1 MGIKIL
7 SNTKVTKLEKKSDS
21 VVATIDDGKG
31 KPQAVEFER
40 VISAVGVVGN
50 IENLGLEKLGVKTDR
65 GCVVIDGY
73 GKTNVPG
80 IYAIGDV
87 AGPPMLAH
95 KAEHEGVVC
104 VEAIKG
110 LHPHAMDKNLIP
122 GCTYC
127 HPQIASVGLTEAKA
141 KEGGREIRVG
151 RFPFVGNGKAIAL
164 GEDQGLI
171 KVVFDKKTGQLLGAH
186 MIGAE
191 VTELIQGYVVAMNLE
206 TTEEELMHTVFPH
219 PTLSEMMK
227 EAVLDA
233 YGRVLNIYDDRH
245 CERARSNP
253 ASLPRQQSWIASSLT
268 LAMTRLDE
276 AEIKQKEQSVK
287 DNDNLTIE
295 RPTFVT
301 HLECAMEGDHY
312 PADQIHNL
320 SKAGKPL
327 LVRYDLAGV
336 KKALTKDALAQRPA
350 DMWRYREMLPVRK
363 VSDIVSLGEVT
374 TPLIRLP
381 KLSKKLGGGEII
393 VKDEG
398 RLPTGSFKA
407 RGLVMAVSMGKAL
420 GIKHMAMPTNG
431 NAGAALAA
439 YATSCGI
446 KTTIFCP
453 ADTPEVNVSEIELQ
467 GATVYRVNGLIDDCG
482 KIVGE
487 GKAKAGWF
495 DTSTLKEPYRI
506 EGKKTMGLELAEQLG
521 WDVPDV
527 IFYPTGGGTGL
538 IGMWKA
544 FAELEAIG
552 FIGSKRPRMVA
563 VQASGCAPMV
573 RAFEAGTEHAPRWE
587 DAHTIASGI
596 RVPQA
601 IGDFLILRAVR
612 ESKGFAIAV
621 PDEKISAALNEV
633 SREEGLLLCPEGAA
647 TYAAYKESL
656 ADGRVDE
663 K

>member
-1 MGIKIL
+1 MMDCRVKPG
-7 SNTKVTKLEKKSDS
+7 NDNQ
-21 VVATIDDGKG
+21 GHKG
-31 KPQAVEFER
+31 K
-40 VISAVGVVGN
+40 
-50 IENLGLEKLGVKTDR
+50 KT
-65 GCVVIDGY
+65 
-73 GKTNVPG
+73 
-80 IYAIGDV
+80 
-87 AGPPMLAH
+87 
-95 KAEHEGVVC
+95 
-104 VEAIKG
+104 
-110 LHPHAMDKNLIP
+110 
-122 GCTYC
+122 
-127 HPQIASVGLTEAKA
+127 
-141 KEGGREIRVG
+141 
-151 RFPFVGNGKAIAL
+151 
-164 GEDQGLI
+164 
-171 KVVFDKKTGQLLGAH
+171 
-186 MIGAE
+186 
-191 VTELIQGYVVAMNLE
+191 
-206 TTEEELMHTVFPH
+206 TV
-219 PTLSEMMK
+219 
-227 EAVLDA
+227 
-233 YGRVLNIYDDRH
+233 
-245 CERARSNP
+245 
-253 ASLPRQQSWIASSLT
+253 Q
-268 LAMTRLDE
+268 
-276 AEIKQKEQSVK
+276 

-295 RPTFVT
+295 RPNFVT

-312 PADQIHNL
+312 PADQVHNL
-320 SKAGKPL
+320 SKAGKPI

-350 DMWRYREMLPVRK
+350 DLWRYREMLPVRK
-363 VSDIVSLGEVT
+363 CADIVSLGEVM

-381 KLSKKLGGGEII
+381 RLASKLGGGEII

-420 GIKHMAMPTNG
+420 GIRHMAMPTNG

-439 YATSCGI
+439 YATNCGI
-446 KTTIFCP
+446 RTTIFCP

-552 FIGSKRPRMVA
+552 FIGAKRPRMVA

-573 RAFEAGTEHAPRWE
+573 RAYEQGVEHATRWE
-587 DAHTIASGI
+587 NSHTIAAGI

-601 IGDFLILRAVR
+601 VGDFLILRAVR
-612 ESKGFAIAV
+612 DSGGFAIAV
-621 PDEKISAALNEV
+621 SDEAIAAGLEEV
-633 SREEGLLLCPEGAA
+633 SREEGFLMCPEGAA
-647 TYAAYKESL
+647 TYAAYKQSL
-656 ADGRVDE
+656 ADGRVKRNEQAVLFNCATGLKYPLPPIKRTLDRH
-663 K
+663 KPIDFAAL